1 MSLTCLITSAAAAS
15 NHSEIVSSDSKYLL
29 PFKIFLYLQSGAE
42 GGGWESFTI
51 RHSAIF
57 TVFNKTGNFKRM
69 LGSHLMA
76 PEGLSLETFGT
87 RAKGKFVLLL
97 LDCALPQVNQCCF
110 FCCSQDLLF
119 LQTQNICFPWGEK
132 NNKKKQLKKSPVCTE
147 MAEITCNCHNLRGK
161 KISSYLTCRVNL
173 KKMRA
178 GWKMTCWKEVLKTL
192 LVSKYRFIW
201 PPCSTLTSYMPFG
214 FGRYWKGC
222 KWSGYEFMADIFGLD
237 FSATWLFSTQQNGT
251 CSPH

>member
-1 MSLTCLITSAAAAS
+1 
-15 NHSEIVSSDSKYLL
+15 
-29 PFKIFLYLQSGAE
+29 
-42 GGGWESFTI
+42 
-51 RHSAIF
+51 
-57 TVFNKTGNFKRM
+57 M

-173 KKMRA
+173 KK
-178 GWKMTCWKEVLKTL
+178 
-192 LVSKYRFIW
+192 
-201 PPCSTLTSYMPFG
+201 
-214 FGRYWKGC
+214 
-222 KWSGYEFMADIFGLD
+222 
-237 FSATWLFSTQQNGT
+237 
-251 CSPH
+251 

>member
-1 MSLTCLITSAAAAS
+1 MHWNNINVTDLSDHKRSCCLKPFWNCFLWLQVPAALQ
-15 NHSEIVSSDSKYLL
+15 NL
-29 PFKIFLYLQSGAE
+29 PLPAE
-42 GGGWESFTI
+42 WCGGGGWESFTI

-173 KKMRA
+173 KK
-178 GWKMTCWKEVLKTL
+178 WEQDE
-192 LVSKYRFIW
+192 
-201 PPCSTLTSYMPFG
+201 
-214 FGRYWKGC
+214 
-222 KWSGYEFMADIFGLD
+222 KWLAERKFWRHY
-237 FSATWLFSTQQNGT
+237 
-251 CSPH
+251 